1 MKKRNYSMLRGRIKE
16 KLKNEYVLAKELKC
30 SKATLSK
37 KLNNETDFTQDEIEK
52 VCQILEIDRKE
63 IPSYFFTPLV

>member
-16 KLKNEYVLAKELKC
+16 KLKNEYVLANELKC

-52 VCQILEIDRKE
+52 VCRILEIDRKE
-63 IPSYFFTPLV
+63 ISSYFFTPLV

>member
-37 KLNNETDFTQDEIEK
+37 KLNNKTDFTQDEIEK
-52 VCQILEIDRKE
+52 VCRILEIDRKE

>member
-52 VCQILEIDRKE
+52 VCRILEIDRKE

>member
-1 MKKRNYSMLRGRIKE
+1 MKKRNYSMLRGKIKE

-30 SKATLSK
+30 SKDTLSK

-52 VCQILEIDRKE
+52 VCRILEIDRKE

>member
-16 KLKNEYVLAKELKC
+16 KLKNEYDLAKELEC

-52 VCQILEIDRKE
+52 VCWILEIDRKE

>member
-37 KLNNETDFTQDEIEK
+37 KLNNETDFTQDKIEK
-52 VCQILEIDRKE
+52 VCRILEIDRKE

>member
-1 MKKRNYSMLRGRIKE
+1 MKKRNYSMLRGKIKE

-52 VCQILEIDRKE
+52 VCRILEIDRKE

>member
-1 MKKRNYSMLRGRIKE
+1 MKKRDYSILRGRIKE

-52 VCQILEIDRKE
+52 VCRFLEIDRKE

>member
-16 KLKNEYVLAKELKC
+16 KLKNEYVLAKELEC

-37 KLNNETDFTQDEIEK
+37 KLNNGTDFTQDEIEK
-52 VCQILEIDRKE
+52 VCRILEIDRKE

>member
-52 VCQILEIDRKE
+52 VCRFLEIDRKE

>member
-1 MKKRNYSMLRGRIKE
+1 MKKRNYSILRGRIKE

-52 VCQILEIDRKE
+52 VCRILEIDRKE

>member
-52 VCQILEIDRKE
+52 VCRILEIDRKE
-63 IPSYFFTPLV
+63 IPSYFFAPLV

>member
-52 VCQILEIDRKE
+52 VCRILEINRKE

>member
-1 MKKRNYSMLRGRIKE
+1 MKKRNYSMLRGKIKE

-37 KLNNETDFTQDEIEK
+37 KLNNETDFTKDEIEK
-52 VCQILEIDRKE
+52 VCRILEIDRKE